1 VTSNKKTKLTSP
13 KVKLAP
19 LAKRAASKSAESTS
33 KSAPKRSAKSVKK
46 PIMEQLGVISP
57 ANFDWYS
64 SAKDRLSVAQK
75 RATAG
80 HFSAERFSRILDE

>member
-1 VTSNKKTKLTSP
+1 MTGNKKTKITSP

-19 LAKRAASKSAESTS
+19 LAKRAASKNAESTS

-46 PIMEQLGVISP
+46 PIMEQLGAISP
-57 ANFDWYS
+57 DNFDWYS
-64 SAKDRLSVAQK
+64 SAKDRLSVAK
-75 RATAG
+75 MRATAG